1 MVLAFMLKKLFS
13 ESFSSQDVVG
23 WQCNLSEST
32 LLCDVV
38 LACLYVWK
46 WVRGSGFVE
55 WPSFRIVLFP

>member
-13 ESFSSQDVVG
+13 ESFSSQDVVE

-38 LACLYVWK
+38 LACLYAWK
-46 WVRGSGFVE
+46 
-55 WPSFRIVLFP
+55 